1 MSLLPFLQNFLAVFL
16 QRVSEVVKQQRKV
29 LQLDSTDSQ
38 SEERPVDEWSQ
49 FQSAFELIAC
59 CGEMVLNSSK
69 LSSTLCQS
77 VSSRAPVLRTPASRD
92 IPFGPYNY
100 LAKRDP
106 QQLQSLYNMMASVEK
121 DVETDLL
128 PGVRREVQELNQ
140 TAHQFAFDI
149 IFTGLLRKLN
159 QIPVMKVPVWTVC
172 VYVCVRVHACVCVCR
187 WNVSFV
193 MKQCV

>member
-1 MSLLPFLQNFLAVFL
+1 MCPVDRGVGPSSPPRNYRSELLACPLEHLSSVTLFPPMSLLPFLQNFLAVFL

-121 DVETDLL
+121 GEDARW
-128 PGVRREVQELNQ
+128 GVRTYIQLSNNSYKCLC
-140 TAHQFAFDI
+140 T
-149 IFTGLLRKLN
+149 
-159 QIPVMKVPVWTVC
+159 
-172 VYVCVRVHACVCVCR
+172 YVCTYVL
-187 WNVSFV
+187 
-193 MKQCV
+193 